1 MSKIVPNGEV
11 IERTRI
17 LANMT
22 GRDLAQ
28 QAGVPASSIV
38 RAERGLGVSVTT
50 ANGICKAL
58 GREFD
63 DLFRIVR
70 PGSAAGLPRGGVS

>member
-1 MSKIVPNGEV
+1 MSKIIPNGEV

-22 GRDLAQ
+22 GKDLAQ

-38 RAERGLGVSVTT
+38 RAERSLGVSVTT

-58 GREFD
+58 GCSFD

-70 PGSAAGLPRGGVS
+70 PGGPAGQAREGVS

>member
-1 MSKIVPNGEV
+1 MSKIIPNGEV

-22 GRDLAQ
+22 GKDLAQ

-38 RAERGLGVSVTT
+38 RAERSLGVSVTT

-58 GREFD
+58 GCSFD

-70 PGSAAGLPRGGVS
+70 SGGPAGQAREGVS